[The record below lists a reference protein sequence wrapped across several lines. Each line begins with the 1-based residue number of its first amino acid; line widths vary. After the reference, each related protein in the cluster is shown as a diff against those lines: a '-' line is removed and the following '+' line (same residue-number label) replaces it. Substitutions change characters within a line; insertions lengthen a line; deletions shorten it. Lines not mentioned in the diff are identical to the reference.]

1 MEKGG
6 PRSSSVTPLAG
17 NKSQEAVSD
26 LKAKIPEID
35 NIFNVLGRI
44 GNGTFSTVLL
54 ATLKKDQN
62 QVHKHRRKYAIKH
75 HVPTSHPD
83 RIIKELKCM
92 TEIGGKENVVG
103 IYCTIRHNESV
114 AFVMPYLS
122 HDRFH
127 DFYDKMPLEE
137 IQCFIKNLLIALRRV
152 HKFNVIHRD
161 VKPSNF
167 LYNRHSRQFLL
178 VDFGLAQEIAP
189 IPVKTSVPVK
199 TKRRD
204 ATLNDDKIS
213 TSPGEASSAKRLRCS
228 EQTESPTP
236 TTPFK
241 MPLRQLNILTT
252 PTKNSNNDGHLQSPL
267 SRQVKS
273 VLLGVSLT
281 DRLQQRHKNNTGP
294 HRAENV
300 VTPPSLA
307 DTSRT
312 PQYSTNRKLNAKC
325 YCYGKPQICNICLIK
340 KEVHASRAGTP
351 GYRSPEVLMKY
362 PDQSTAVDIWA
373 VGVILLSILSSVYP
387 FFKAPDDYVALAEMV
402 TIFGD
407 KAIRKTAFALG
418 RLVTLSH
425 WTKPLD
431 LRKLC
436 VRLRNHKKLSWAS
449 ELETKYMTVDAST
462 PEVCKNCEQ
471 LYYNCLCKDSPYDSK
486 EPLCND
492 IFPTSAYDLLYKL
505 LELNPYKRISAEEA
519 LQHPF
524 FEEVDANPKL
534 N

>member
-1 MEKGG
+1 MEKTTQK
-6 PRSSSVTPLAG
+6 PTSITSITG

-26 LKAKIPEID
+26 LKTKIPEID

-54 ATLKKDQN
+54 ATLKKDQD
-62 QVHKHRRKYAIKH
+62 QQQKHRRKYAIKH

-92 TEIGGKENVVG
+92 TEIGGKDNVVG
-103 IYCTIRHNESV
+103 IYCTLRHHESV
-114 AFVMPYLS
+114 AFVMPYLP

-167 LYNRHSRQFLL
+167 LYNRRSRQFLL
-178 VDFGLAQEIAP
+178 VDFGLAQEMPKI
-189 IPVKTSVPVK
+189 VKNNTTLKVRRRECEQDDDRVP
-199 TKRRD
+199 TPPEES
-204 ATLNDDKIS
+204 N
-213 TSPGEASSAKRLRCS
+213 AKRLRCS
-228 EQTESPTP
+228 QQPETP

-241 MPLRQLNILTT
+241 MPLRQLNVNTT
-252 PTKNSNNDGHLQSPL
+252 PTKNTQLQSPL
-267 SRQVKS
+267 SRQIKS

-281 DRLQQRHKNNTGP
+281 DRLQQRNKNNTGL
-294 HRAENV
+294 HRVENNA
-300 VTPPSLA
+300 TPASPS

-312 PQYSTNRKLNAKC
+312 SQYSTNRKLNSKC

-340 KEVHASRAGTP
+340 KEIHASRAGTP
-351 GYRSPEVLMKY
+351 GYRSPEVLLKY

-373 VGVILLSILSSVYP
+373 VGVIFISILSSVYP

-407 KAIRKTAFALG
+407 KAIRKTAFGLG

-436 VRLRNHKKLSWAS
+436 VRLRNHKTIGYSA
-449 ELETKYMTVDAST
+449 ELEKKYMTIDGSEIET
-462 PEVCKNCEQ
+462 CKNCDQ
-471 LYYNCLCKDSPYDSK
+471 LFYDCLCKESSFTTHDPS
-486 EPLCND
+486 CND
-492 IFPTSAYDLLYKL
+492 IFPASAYDLLYKL
-505 LELNPYKRISAEEA
+505 LELNPHKRISAEEA

-524 FEEVDANPKL
+524 FEAVDSTT
-534 N
+534 